1 MAQGKVFK
9 IIEWILFI
17 AFIIA
22 SGWFASGV
30 LQQFYSR
37 KTGFSQ
43 YKEKVTDYPVV
54 SIVFHQLASEF
65 NPSDVK
71 IKYKASGMTDYHWL
85 EIGMNNLHNDEFDKT
100 EKVIL
105 KNLENK
111 WRSKGFRI
119 IHATTI
125 LERNLA
131 SINIQLEY
139 NVTNK
144 TNAAWSDLVYFYI
157 TSRKNSPGATF
168 YKWKDGK
175 HLKIT
180 MNKNV
185 NIKYNIQPRMFK
197 YLEETPFRNKRSTL
211 NLMLKRKASKFT
223 IF

>member
-1 MAQGKVFK
+1 MAD
-9 IIEWILFI
+9 LT
-17 AFIIA
+17 
-22 SGWFASGV
+22 
-30 LQQFYSR
+30 Y
-37 KTGFSQ
+37 
-43 YKEKVTDYPVV
+43 
-54 SIVFHQLASEF
+54 
-65 NPSDVK
+65 
-71 IKYKASGMTDYHWL
+71 L
-85 EIGMNNLHNDEFDKT
+85 EIGENHLHNDKYNKT

-105 KNLENK
+105 ESLENK
-111 WRSKGFRI
+111 WKSNGFRI
-119 IHATTI
+119 IHATPI
-125 LERNLA
+125 SKKNMA
-131 SINIQLEY
+131 VVDIQIEY
-139 NVTNK
+139 NEENLTSSGY
-144 TNAAWSDLVYFYI
+144 WSDLVYFYI